1 MQFLWPTLI
10 QNLLQQNRSGTGE
23 DKAFGREEDVRRYLG
38 GIPSL
43 NYLCLA
49 MWTDILAMIRG
60 NILAMIS
67 EFVTVRCDLA
77 VTFAFPDTKVEAN
90 SRSVLLS
97 TLISSVGGS
106 TLN

>member
-23 DKAFGREEDVRRYLG
+23 DKVFGREEDVRRYLG

-60 NILAMIS
+60 IS
-67 EFVTVRCDLA
+67 EFVTVRYDLA